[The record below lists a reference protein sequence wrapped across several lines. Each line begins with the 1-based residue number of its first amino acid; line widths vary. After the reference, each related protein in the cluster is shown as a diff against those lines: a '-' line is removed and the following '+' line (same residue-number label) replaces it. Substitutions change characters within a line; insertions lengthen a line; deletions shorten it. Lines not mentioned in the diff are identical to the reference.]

1 LELQRSGRAEE
12 DNTLRL
18 IQVYELVPIR
28 IRGRSGV
35 ETVSSHRR
43 LQEEKE
49 REVSIE
55 VMQDQRLKLRYS
67 WRWSMDLLVDCR
79 SERDD

>member
-1 LELQRSGRAEE
+1 M
-12 DNTLRL
+12 TLRL
-18 IQVYELVPIR
+18 LQVYDLVPIR
-28 IRGRSGV
+28 IRGHPGV

-55 VMQDQRLKLRYS
+55 VMQDQR
-67 WRWSMDLLVDCR
+67 
-79 SERDD
+79 